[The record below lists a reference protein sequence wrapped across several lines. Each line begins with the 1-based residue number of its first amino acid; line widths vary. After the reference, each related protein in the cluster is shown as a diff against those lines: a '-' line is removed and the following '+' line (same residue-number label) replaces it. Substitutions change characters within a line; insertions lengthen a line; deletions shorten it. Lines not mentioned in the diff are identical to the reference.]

1 MGLMGEIAATVYNGL
16 GEESVIGVIP
26 EALQP
31 REVVFNLLSCIMN
44 IMSSRSACG
53 DCGISLRADQIFLVL
68 QISGETVGEIRIVP
82 DMHTRKV
89 GLIYCS
95 TAQTQH
101 KLPLSRFIDRAAI
114 FSVHAMHN
122 N

>member
-31 REVVFNLLSCIMN
+31 REVILIPCECVKQWQYMLTVVSIMYRPNFVLL
-44 IMSSRSACG
+44 
-53 DCGISLRADQIFLVL
+53 L

-89 GLIYCS
+89 GFAS
-95 TAQTQH
+95 AAQ
-101 KLPLSRFIDRAAI
+101 PDRKPAPSLCQSHGEHCN
-114 FSVHAMHN
+114 FRCTPSSLF
-122 N
+122 